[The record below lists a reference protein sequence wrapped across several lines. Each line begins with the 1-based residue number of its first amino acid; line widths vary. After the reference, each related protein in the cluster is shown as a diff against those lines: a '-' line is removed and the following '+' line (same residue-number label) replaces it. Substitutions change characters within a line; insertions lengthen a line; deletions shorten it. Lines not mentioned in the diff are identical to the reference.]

1 MQDDRRSCDP
11 TDFDILIE
19 QDNIVDDDPTQTSP
33 SPDHEIKTEY
43 LAAIKAHLI
52 KSYDPATSPT
62 TLNALLDH
70 LPLSPGDR
78 TVFHAFT
85 NLVPRLVPIH
95 PFLELCNGYETD
107 LHFTRKLA
115 QPDRKLEDC
124 LPILNKEDLLG
135 YADDV
140 AGSVAS
146 ACCYLAW
153 SILSTSTDNPT
164 RPVRDHVWG
173 TGESDQAEIQGEDR
187 RRILQNA
194 REMGHALQLVNI
206 ARDVKKD
213 ALTNRLYIPLSS
225 FPDNETLHSFLRPT
239 PERPAP
245 DSKPYVLDLV
255 EHAFVLR
262 QKTAAYMDLLPREA
276 KGGLRAMV
284 ASYFEIAEE
293 IMRREGEVTI
303 TGVKVSK
310 KRRLQAAAAA
320 MWGFT

>member
-1 MQDDRRSCDP
+1 M
-11 TDFDILIE
+11 
-19 QDNIVDDDPTQTSP
+19 
-33 SPDHEIKTEY
+33 
-43 LAAIKAHLI
+43 
-52 KSYDPATSPT
+52 
-62 TLNALLDH
+62 
-70 LPLSPGDR
+70 
-78 TVFHAFT
+78 FHTFT
-85 NLVPRLVPIH
+85 NLIPRLVPIH

-115 QPDRKLEDC
+115 QADRKLEDC
-124 LPILNKEDLLG
+124 LPILNQNDLLG

-153 SILSTSTDNPT
+153 SILSSCTDNST

-173 TGESDQAEIQGEDR
+173 TGESDQAASSTNDR
-187 RRILQNA
+187 RTILQNA

-225 FPDNETLHSFLRPT
+225 FPDNEALYSFLHPT
-239 PERPAP
+239 PERPAH
-245 DSKPYVLDLV
+245 DSKPYVLELV
-255 EHAFVLR
+255 QHAFVLR
-262 QKTAAYMDLLPREA
+262 ERTAPYMELLPREA

-293 IMRREGEVTI
+293 IMKREGEVTN

-310 KRRLQAAAAA
+310 KKRLRAAAGA